1 MFLTDDENIEAQEAI
16 DNYGFNLVASQK
28 ISLDREI
35 SDTRHDE

>member
-1 MFLTDDENIEAQEAI
+1 MFLTDVENIEAQKTI
-16 DNYGFNLVASQK
+16 DNYGFNLVTSQK